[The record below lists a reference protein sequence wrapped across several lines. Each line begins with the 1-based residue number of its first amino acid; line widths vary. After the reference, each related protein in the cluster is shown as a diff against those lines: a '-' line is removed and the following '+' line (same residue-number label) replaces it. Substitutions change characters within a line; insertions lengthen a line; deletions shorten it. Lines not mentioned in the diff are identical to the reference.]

1 MTKDLIL
8 IVEDNESILFNLKL
22 LLELNDYTV
31 LSAKNGKEAIEV
43 LQNSIKIPNL
53 IVSDILMPEMDG
65 YELFKIISSNLNW
78 NAIPFIFLS
87 AKASPDEIRSG
98 KLLGV
103 DDYVTKPVDEEL
115 LLSLI
120 ENKIHKV
127 RNIELK
133 LESKINTDLIN
144 KIKENFISNSNLEL
158 SDIIGLYI
166 VEYDDQH
173 RPNIL
178 KRIKSKEIENRE
190 LDELITNLFQSS
202 VTIFNSQLQFSPDLI
217 LVNLDLLDLK
227 ALILFDFVSD
237 SQESSKSRPIMIS
250 LIIPKISYFERLRVK
265 SAFQTIITEI
275 RQDQIVDLDFF
286 YKEIQ
291 TIMAK
296 M

>member
-22 LLELNDYTV
+22 LLELNDYIV

-120 ENKIHKV
+120 ENKIH
-127 RNIELK
+127 
-133 LESKINTDLIN
+133 
-144 KIKENFISNSNLEL
+144 
-158 SDIIGLYI
+158 
-166 VEYDDQH
+166 
-173 RPNIL
+173 
-178 KRIKSKEIENRE
+178 
-190 LDELITNLFQSS
+190 
-202 VTIFNSQLQFSPDLI
+202 
-217 LVNLDLLDLK
+217 
-227 ALILFDFVSD
+227 
-237 SQESSKSRPIMIS
+237 
-250 LIIPKISYFERLRVK
+250 
-265 SAFQTIITEI
+265 
-275 RQDQIVDLDFF
+275 
-286 YKEIQ
+286 
-291 TIMAK
+291 
-296 M
+296 